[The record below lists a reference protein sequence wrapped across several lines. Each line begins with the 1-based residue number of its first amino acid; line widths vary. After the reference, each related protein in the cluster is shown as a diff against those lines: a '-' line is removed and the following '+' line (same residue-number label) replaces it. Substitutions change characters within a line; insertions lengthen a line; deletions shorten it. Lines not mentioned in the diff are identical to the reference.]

1 MINNPIMID
10 LGRGCL
16 LREIPLL
23 RRVVLGDVRKQVEK
37 PISSVSPRPL
47 QVLPRLFFRMNCKMK

>member
-10 LGRGCL
+10 WGRGCL

-23 RRVVLGDVRKQVEK
+23 FRVVLGGVRKQVEK
-37 PISSVSPRPL
+37 PVSSVPPRPL
-47 QVLPRLFFRMNCKMK
+47 QVLPQLIFRMNLKMK